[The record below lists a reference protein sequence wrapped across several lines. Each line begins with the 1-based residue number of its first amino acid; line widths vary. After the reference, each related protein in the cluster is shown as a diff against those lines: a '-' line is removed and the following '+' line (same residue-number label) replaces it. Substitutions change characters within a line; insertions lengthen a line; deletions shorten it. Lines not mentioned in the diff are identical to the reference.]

1 MEARGFHRPAI
12 TLSDRQV
19 WDHQEAVFR
28 LFWNTLKLT
37 VLCVETTLPQL
48 GE

>member
-1 MEARGFHRPAI
+1 MYAYGFHRPAI
-12 TLSDRQV
+12 TLSDRLV

-28 LFWNTLKLT
+28 LFWNILKLT
-37 VLCVETTLPQL
+37 VLCVKTPLSQL